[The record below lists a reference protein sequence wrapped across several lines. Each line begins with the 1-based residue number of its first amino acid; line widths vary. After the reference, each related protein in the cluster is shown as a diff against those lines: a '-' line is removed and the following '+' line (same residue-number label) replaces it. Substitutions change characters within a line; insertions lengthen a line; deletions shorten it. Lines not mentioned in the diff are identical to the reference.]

1 MLLSGE
7 PGETIWPQDHDQ
19 FSLAGSRGV
28 WPTTSPSPFFS
39 LEVAKYSR
47 QNKDDKCREKPALER
62 RRDCV
67 IAKMNTDRRRK
78 SVFGKCGIMRRCVSW
93 VAVHGSQCG
102 SLEVSENSE
111 ALNEGK
117 GS

>member
-1 MLLSGE
+1 M
-7 PGETIWPQDHDQ
+7 
-19 FSLAGSRGV
+19 
-28 WPTTSPSPFFS
+28 
-39 LEVAKYSR
+39 EVAKYSR

-117 GS
+117 GSRIVCDWTRSVKREQHVRHDPSAKKAVIHR